1 MEIVASGSHRPP
13 RRAVVNRPFN
23 SDGDGSSANRT
34 IRMRIKPHIDTIH
47 VKGVFTGGELPDL
60 LAVVERRQAHRTL
73 VADFRTVLVLVVLN
87 GCSHITRRTISDH
100 HGDGGA
106 GEPGGSLPP
115 EAEEIGWALDGEE
128 EGVD

>member
-1 MEIVASGSHRPP
+1 
-13 RRAVVNRPFN
+13 
-23 SDGDGSSANRT
+23 
-34 IRMRIKPHIDTIH
+34 MRIKPHIDTIH